1 VDFLCGNAIQ
11 KKARPR
17 TRGVQYVLWF
27 WAWVCAQLV
36 RGTRSPE
43 SLVPDRAALEARASR
58 PTLYQGMSK
67 ATLVETHSPSEAQAT
82 RTTAV
87 TDESASVPVLLGCFI
102 EHPLRSPVVSL
113 P

>member
-1 VDFLCGNAIQ
+1 MNFLCGNAIQ

-43 SLVPDRAALEARASR
+43 SLVPDRAALEARASW
-58 PTLYQGMSK
+58 PLYQGMSK
-67 ATLVETHSPSEAQAT
+67 ATLAETHSSEAQAT
-82 RTTAV
+82 RATAV
-87 TDESASVPVLLGCFI
+87 TDESASLPVLLECFI
-102 EHPLRSPVVSL
+102 EHPLRIDL
-113 P
+113 LND